1 MKKRL
6 LALAVSAALAGEAHA
21 FDLKGTIYEEAG
33 LRYNI
38 DPTLLYAIALV
49 ESAVDSSELGM
60 VNPYPWALRTDQP
73 FYGKTRREAEIELR
87 RLLKAGRSV
96 DIGLMQ
102 INSRWHKHRVKNVLD
117 LLDPRTN
124 VMVGAQILSERLK
137 ASPDDGIKAVA
148 NYHSFDPERGRW
160 YARHVFCIWQKLKE
174 VPK

>member
-60 VNPYPWALRTDQP
+60 VNPYPWALRTDKP
-73 FYGKTRREAEIELR
+73 FYGKTRREAEIELQ

-96 DIGLMQ
+96 DW
-102 INSRWHKHRVKNVLD
+102 R
-117 LLDPRTN
+117 PC
-124 VMVGAQILSERLK
+124 
-137 ASPDDGIKAVA
+137 
-148 NYHSFDPERGRW
+148 
-160 YARHVFCIWQKLKE
+160 ARHRTSRRWTRLGRALPVNW
-174 VPK
+174 PSSGPPTT